1 MKLLRRSLLRLA
13 AAAVALPAVS
23 QALWAQ
29 AYPARPITMIVPAS
43 AGGPT
48 DAIGRIMAERMRASL
63 GQTIVIENVSG
74 AGGSIGVGRVARAA
88 PDGYTIGIGHWTHYV
103 LNGAIYSLPYDLLK
117 DFEPVAMIATGPL
130 VIVAKKT
137 LPANDLKQLAAWLKA
152 NPEKALAGT
161 GGVGTPPHVAGL
173 LFQKITGSRFQFVPY
188 RGTGPAMLDLVAGQI
203 DIMLE
208 QASNVIPQLRGG
220 TIKAFAVTAKTRLA
234 SAPDVPTVEEAGVPD
249 FYISV
254 WHGLWAP
261 KGMPRDAVARLN
273 AAVLDALADP
283 ATRRKLAELAQE
295 LPPPEQQ
302 TPEALGAYQRAEI
315 EKWWPIVKEPAS
327 SRNDRPFDAQSRVA
341 VIAATPALAA
351 ATGRSSE
358 TPVICA
364 GFGRPISASKVGA
377 RSASRPSA
385 NATSPPPISSNGT
398 GPVVWDVCG
407 PPVTGSR
414 IISQLPWSAVTS
426 RAPPALR
433 IASAIRPSP
442 ASTVSTALMAAGRLP
457 VWPTMSGLA

>member
-1 MKLLRRSLLRLA
+1 MKLHRRSLLRLA

-48 DAIGRIMAERMRASL
+48 DAIGRIMAERMRVSL
-63 GQTIVIENVSG
+63 GQTVVIENVSG

-234 SAPDVPTVEEAGVPD
+234 SAPDVPTVDEAGVPD

-261 KGMPRDAVARLN
+261 KGTPRDAVARLN

-283 ATRRKLAELAQE
+283 ATRSKLAELAQE

-315 EKWWPIVKEPAS
+315 EKWWPIVKE
-327 SRNDRPFDAQSRVA
+327 
-341 VIAATPALAA
+341 
-351 ATGRSSE
+351 
-358 TPVICA
+358 A
-364 GFGRPISASKVGA
+364 GIKPE
-377 RSASRPSA
+377 
-385 NATSPPPISSNGT
+385 
-398 GPVVWDVCG
+398 
-407 PPVTGSR
+407 
-414 IISQLPWSAVTS
+414 
-426 RAPPALR
+426 
-433 IASAIRPSP
+433 
-442 ASTVSTALMAAGRLP
+442 
-457 VWPTMSGLA
+457 